1 MVNIQL
7 RGDSGDWPI
16 LNMEQA
22 QYRRLYLFGNCHI
35 FLPVFDMYA
44 GASAAISICAQQ
56 KHTCVRSCCN
66 TAASVVFLIEL
77 QVDGLLLAP
86 PAQLLQENYQ
96 KKRSDASLS
105 HSLSSDKPL
114 DEQHASAL
122 QQNFFGT
129 ELLPTAAIFA
139 VLVGRMCQNNN
150 DCHSHIPGTATPGH
164 YTNHTP
170 KFARPVLRFPLC
182 IRQSDWTNT
191 PRIYDTLLNIVFHD
205 ARRFELPS
213 RISFSLP
220 HINLTN

>member
-1 MVNIQL
+1 
-7 RGDSGDWPI
+7 
-16 LNMEQA
+16 MEQA

-35 FLPVFDMYA
+35 FLLVFDVCV

-56 KHTCVRSCCN
+56 KRTELRSCCN
-66 TAASVVFLIEL
+66 TAASVVSLIEL

-122 QQNFFGT
+122 QQNFFDSG
-129 ELLPTAAIFA
+129 LLLAAMTFA
-139 VLVGRMCQNNN
+139 VLVERMCQNNN
-150 DCHSHIPGTATPGH
+150 DCPSRIPGTAIPSHCT
-164 YTNHTP
+164 TRTS

-182 IRQSDWTNT
+182 ISG
-191 PRIYDTLLNIVFHD
+191 TLQK
-205 ARRFELPS
+205 
-213 RISFSLP
+213 SLP
-220 HINLTN
+220 KPS